1 MPSFKANFGSGFVDA
16 KPLVRNGD
24 NTGWRECEVY
34 VRNDANTGWVLV
46 RAAQTAITISP
57 SYSNRYANPGR
68 TITETFTASG
78 ATSGSWSFA
87 SGGAGLTIT
96 RPNSLSCTVSGMHN
110 AYTGVFAVLKFTASD
125 GRTAT
130 AALEWLWVTPV

>member
-1 MPSFKANFGSGFVDA
+1 MANFGSGFVDA

-24 NTGWRECEVY
+24 NTGWQECEVY

-46 RAAQTAITISP
+46 RAAKITISP
-57 SYSNRYANPGR
+57 SYSNRYANRGQ

-96 RPNSLSCTVSGMHN
+96 NPNSLSCTVRGKLN
-110 AYTGVFAVLKFTASD
+110 ANGTVFAVLRFTASD

-130 AALEWLWVTPV
+130 ATLEWSWGTLV

>member
-1 MPSFKANFGSGFVDA
+1 MANFGSGFVDA

-24 NTGWRECEVY
+24 NTGWQECEVY

-46 RAAQTAITISP
+46 RAAQVTISP
-57 SYSNRYANPGR
+57 PYNYQSAIPGQ

-87 SGGAGLTIT
+87 SGGTGLTIT
-96 RPNSLSCTVSGMHN
+96 NPDSLSCIVSGMSD
-110 AYTGVFAVLKFTASD
+110 ADTTVSAVLRFTASD

-130 AALEWLWVTPV
+130 ATLEWSWGTPV